1 MARLIDANAL
11 GIGKANRDAFDKPE
25 YADGWNSAVA
35 IIEDAPT
42 VDAAPVV
49 HGKWRKRGNE
59 KTCSVCDFIY
69 YSNNDEWNYCPNCG
83 ARMDGKKES
92 E

>member
-1 MARLIDANAL
+1 MARLIDKDAL
-11 GIGKANRDAFDKPE
+11 GIGKANRDVFDVPE

-42 VDAAPVV
+42 VDAVEVV
-49 HGKWRKRGNE
+49 HGKWHKRGNE
-59 KTCSVCDFIY
+59 KACSVCDFVY

-83 ARMDGKKES
+83 AKMDGKES
-92 E
+92 K